1 MTAHSKAVAHA
12 YIDDCTECY
21 IVFELFFYKSA
32 AIIVSYVEIQHK
44 TAFEAKS
51 LDFLAFYLISL
62 ILTEMFSYIIEFVIV
77 YIYMY
82 KSQTR
87 EEGWKILNQLLN
99 PLCMFI

>member
-1 MTAHSKAVAHA
+1 MTAHGKAVAHA

-32 AIIVSYVEIQHK
+32 AIIVSYVEIHHK

-62 ILTEMFSYIIEFVIV
+62 ILTEMFSYII
-77 YIYMY
+77 
-82 KSQTR
+82 
-87 EEGWKILNQLLN
+87 
-99 PLCMFI
+99 

>member
-21 IVFELFFYKSA
+21 IVFELFFLYKSA
-32 AIIVSYVEIQHK
+32 AIIVSYAEIHHK

-87 EEGWKILNQLLN
+87 EEG
-99 PLCMFI
+99 

>member
-1 MTAHSKAVAHA
+1 MTANSKAVAHV

-21 IVFELFFYKSA
+21 IVFELFFY
-32 AIIVSYVEIQHK
+32 ISYVEIHHK

-77 YIYMY
+77 YMY

-87 EEGWKILNQLLN
+87 EGGWKILNQLLN

>member
-1 MTAHSKAVAHA
+1 MCLLSFNAFSLQFCILFYPDEIHTVPSLTAHSKAVAHA

-62 ILTEMFSYIIEFVIV
+62 ILTEMFSYII
-77 YIYMY
+77 
-82 KSQTR
+82 
-87 EEGWKILNQLLN
+87 
-99 PLCMFI
+99 

>member
-1 MTAHSKAVAHA
+1 M
-12 YIDDCTECY
+12 
-21 IVFELFFYKSA
+21 
-32 AIIVSYVEIQHK
+32 EIHHK

-77 YIYMY
+77 YMFMY

-87 EEGWKILNQLLN
+87 EEG
-99 PLCMFI
+99 